1 MAEPVHSRRTR
12 IILAYAY
19 IAIGIGLL
27 AFVLCCALGILL
39 GSMGMDIHLTEGYFV
54 IAHFHWLRLFGV
66 VVGIAAIIT
75 LARTLY
81 ARFIGS

>member
-1 MAEPVHSRRTR
+1 M
-12 IILAYAY
+12 
-19 IAIGIGLL
+19 GID
-27 AFVLCCALGILL
+27 VL
-39 GSMGMDIHLTEGYFV
+39 LTESYFV
-54 IAHFHWLRLFGV
+54 VARLHLLRLFCV